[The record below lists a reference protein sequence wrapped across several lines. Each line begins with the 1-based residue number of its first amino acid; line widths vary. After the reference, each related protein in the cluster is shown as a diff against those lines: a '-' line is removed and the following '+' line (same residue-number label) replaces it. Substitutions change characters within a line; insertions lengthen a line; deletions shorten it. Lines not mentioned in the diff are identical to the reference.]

1 MKTERQS
8 KETPQSL
15 VYRFTKAVQKS
26 GLLVEARKRR
36 FKERKK
42 SDNLQKRAALL
53 KAEKRKEYEKLKKL
67 GKA

>member
-1 MKTERQS
+1 MKIERQS

>member
-1 MKTERQS
+1 MKIERQS

-53 KAEKRKEYEKLKKL
+53 REEKRREYEKLKKL

>member
-53 KAEKRKEYEKLKKL
+53 KAEKRKEYEKLKN
-67 GKA
+67 